1 MTNQTQADWPA
12 EVRQRVFRHLEEIDK
27 ALGAQNIEWVQR
39 RAIVDDVEGQIT
51 EMLSARKV
59 GTPTMAD
66 IEAIL
71 VELDPPASYGASL
84 GGAAAPPPALP
95 VNLPPAKLSRRAVWG
110 AVFAPLVLILG
121 LFFMVR
127 QTTYPQPAAAETA
140 TRLPD
145 GRTEYTSGSAPVP
158 PEFYHLGPGPGM
170 KLTIIPVMLLGF
182 ASPFLTTFWGIVAIG
197 EIRRSG
203 GRIYG
208 MPLAVADALFYPLV
222 ALDALIVFV
231 VVYPAAAIITS
242 LAENGW
248 DGLAHPD
255 FNNEGN
261 MALVC
266 LAGAVVCALVDW
278 ILVRKVWKA
287 VRK

>member
-12 EVRQRVFRHLEEIDK
+12 DVRQRVFRHLEEIDK
-27 ALGAQNIEWVQR
+27 ALGAQNVEWVQR

-71 VELDPPASYGASL
+71 VELDPPASYGSNTV
-84 GGAAAPPPALP
+84 AAGTVPPALP

-110 AVFAPLVLILG
+110 AVFAPLVLILA

-127 QTTYPQPAAAETA
+127 QTTYPQPASIETA

-145 GRTEYTSGSAPVP
+145 GRTEYTSGSAPPP
-158 PEFYHLGPGPGM
+158 PEFYHQEPGPGM
-170 KLTIIPVMLLGF
+170 KLTIIPVMLLGLV
-182 ASPFLTTFWGIVAIG
+182 SPFLTTFWGIAAIG

-222 ALDALIVFV
+222 ALDAILIFFV
-231 VVYPAAAIITS
+231 IYPASAMAISI
-242 LAENGW
+242 AERGW
-248 DGLAHPD
+248 QGLQYPD
-255 FNNEGN
+255 FDSQGN
-261 MALVC
+261 MALTCV
-266 LAGAVVCALVDW
+266 AGAIVCGLVDW
-278 ILVRKVWKA
+278 VIVRKLWRA
-287 VRK
+287 VRS